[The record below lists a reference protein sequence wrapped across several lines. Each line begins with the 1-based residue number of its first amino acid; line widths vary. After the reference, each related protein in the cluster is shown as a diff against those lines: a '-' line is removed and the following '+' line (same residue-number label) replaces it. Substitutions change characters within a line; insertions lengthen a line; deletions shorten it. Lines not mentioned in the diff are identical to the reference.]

1 MKRNLFYLAI
11 LIILMVSVTGCSKNK
26 QLEEIAKNINN
37 CESVTNYKE
46 YDYIIKAITKNDTL
60 TIATTFND
68 KTSKVDFV
76 LKDNILSNENL
87 SNNDLMP
94 ALLVLNGVGQT
105 YGYKDGELSNNIN
118 TFTEDFQKY
127 SLDKDGLE
135 LIITDDNVSLKIDIT
150 KKIKL
155 IDMSKFYLKDE
166 DLDIISNL
174 IIENKSGNQSGKI
187 GNIAYDIFIDDS
199 ESSIQIG
206 QDGKL
211 SDSAYKSILS
221 AIEVIYGKEASNKFQ
236 KLYPSFK
243 DGKVSIEEFTI
254 EKDYKIEDQN
264 DSIFKDTE
272 IVLVT
277 INNKLKK

>member
-155 IDMSKFYLKDE
+155 IDMNKFYLKDE